1 MKEVINMSLPVK
13 KKPEDILAMAELST
27 QKFYEL
33 VKNEI
38 EDGFEL
44 EEMRTILKDISL
56 DEMILQ
62 ERRKERERCK
72 S

>member
-1 MKEVINMSLPVK
+1 MKEVITMSLPVK
-13 KKPEDILAMAELST
+13 KKPEDIIAMAELST

-38 EDGFEL
+38 DQGFEL
-44 EEMRTILKDISL
+44 EEMRTILKDIPL

-62 ERRKERERCK
+62 ERRKEREL
-72 S
+72 